1 MYKTTKKALLML
13 VTLLALASTL
23 FAGGS
28 SDAKEYGEYEKLDT
42 WLVDEPTTVTVLVMD
57 SAMQPIKNYAPA
69 QQEIFR
75 LTGIKLDYQIVPFSS
90 YDEKKNVLLATN
102 NWPDIAYVRPADLPM
117 YAPVGIFE
125 PLLQYVNEETMPN
138 FYRFWTQYP
147 DMKNFLV
154 DGELYAFPVIARDES
169 ANGFGP
175 VIRKDLLEK
184 HNIPIPETFDELLD
198 VLDQLHQLYPDVIP
212 YTGRKGTSQLLKTTS
227 YMLGSGY
234 GSNGLYY
241 DHDLGKYV
249 FGPATQE
256 FKAVLSWLNE
266 AYERGILD
274 PDFATSTAEQM
285 ESKLSS
291 GRALF
296 FLDNSG
302 FGVNYTKALNKIEGY
317 EDAVFQII
325 PIPENSF
332 GVRRAESYA
341 KDLTDRFYAVNASS
355 KNKEAVIKLID
366 WLYSDYGSDISNY
379 GVEGYSFEYNEEG
392 EPEFLLSYLEQFRDA
407 SPSSYYAVY
416 EDLGVTKLNF
426 CLYACNTRTWFE
438 IEKALGNWDEVSDE
452 YWNIVNNDDAYVPP
466 KIAPALTTEESER
479 STDILMELTTVLEQE
494 YNKYIMGIEPI
505 ENWDSVIAHCEEL
518 GARELE
524 DIYNTAL
531 ARTNAN

>member
-1 MYKTTKKALLML
+1 MEIIERPRYLNHIISLLGKDMIIIL
-13 VTLLALASTL
+13 V
-23 FAGGS
+23 G
-28 SDAKEYGEYEKLDT
+28 
-42 WLVDEPTTVTVLVMD
+42 
-57 SAMQPIKNYAPA
+57 Q
-69 QQEIFR
+69 R
-75 LTGIKLDYQIVPFSS
+75 
-90 YDEKKNVLLATN
+90 
-102 NWPDIAYVRPADLPM
+102 R
-117 YAPVGIFE
+117 VG
-125 PLLQYVNEETMPN
+125 
-138 FYRFWTQYP
+138 
-147 DMKNFLV
+147 K
-154 DGELYAFPVIARDES
+154 
-169 ANGFGP
+169 
-175 VIRKDLLEK
+175 
-184 HNIPIPETFDELLD
+184 
-198 VLDQLHQLYPDVIP
+198 
-212 YTGRKGTSQLLKTTS
+212 S
-227 YMLGSGY
+227 YMLKQLQNWLQTNRSS
-234 GSNGLYY
+234 SNIVYINKELHAFKSISSAGDLYEY
-241 DHDLGKYV
+241 
-249 FGPATQE
+249 
-256 FKAVLSWLNE
+256 AV
-266 AYERGILD
+266 A
-274 PDFATSTAEQM
+274 
-285 ESKLSS
+285 KLPE
-291 GRALF
+291 GG
-296 FLDNSG
+296 DNYLLIDE
-302 FGVNYTKALNKIEGY
+302 VQDIEGY